1 MNTPSKKTALIT
13 GANRG
18 IGRATALR
26 FAQAG
31 FHVIV
36 SARDTAKLSEV
47 VSAIESA
54 GGSAESLALDV
65 SSAAS
70 IARAAQTVAAKH
82 KKIDALVNNAGIF
95 LGYNDTA
102 LTAKASDIEQSIQ
115 VNAMGPLLLTQA
127 LAPLLR
133 AADAA
138 RVVNVSS
145 AAGSLAEITNPDSI
159 YGATEGAP
167 YRLSKVMLNG
177 VTAVLAKALR
187 ADGIK
192 VNSMCPGWT
201 KTDMGGEGAP
211 NSPEQAAVVALRL
224 ATLPAD
230 GVTGGF
236 FNEDGAMAW

>member
-1 MNTPSKKTALIT
+1 MKTSKKIALIT

-36 SARDTAKLSEV
+36 AARDNAKLAPV
-47 VSAIESA
+47 VSAIQAA
-54 GGSAESLALDV
+54 GGSAESLSLDV
-65 SSAAS
+65 GSAAS
-70 IARAAQTVAAKH
+70 MAQAAKVLGAQH
-82 KKIDALVNNAGIF
+82 GKLDVLVNNAGIF

-102 LTAKASDIEQSIQ
+102 LTAKASDIEQSIN

-127 LAPLLR
+127 LAPMLK
-133 AADAA
+133 AAGDAH
-138 RVVNVSS
+138 VVNVSS
-145 AAGSLAEITNPDSI
+145 AAGSMAEITNPDSI

-177 VTAVLAKALR
+177 VTAILAKTLR

-192 VNSMCPGWT
+192 VNAMCPGWT

-211 NSPEQAAVVALRL
+211 NSPEQAAEVALRL
-224 ATLPAD
+224 ATLPTNGA
-230 GVTGGF
+230 TGGF
-236 FNEDGAMAW
+236 FNAEGAVAW

>member
-1 MNTPSKKTALIT
+1 MNTSKKIALIT

-18 IGRATALR
+18 IGRAMALR

-31 FHVIV
+31 FHVV
-36 SARDTAKLSEV
+36 VAARDTAKLAPV
-47 VSAIESA
+47 VASIQAA
-54 GGSAESLALDV
+54 GGSAESLSLDV
-65 SSAAS
+65 GSAHAM
-70 IARAAQTVAAKH
+70 AQAAQALAAKH
-82 KKIDALVNNAGIF
+82 GKLDVLVNNAGIF
-95 LGYNDTA
+95 LGYTDTA
-102 LTAKASDIEQSIQ
+102 LTAKASDIEQSIN

-127 LAPLLR
+127 LAPMLK
-133 AADAA
+133 AAGSA

-177 VTAVLAKALR
+177 VTAILAKALR
-187 ADGIK
+187 DDGIK
-192 VNSMCPGWT
+192 VNAMCPGWT

-211 NSPEQAAVVALRL
+211 NSPEQAAEVALRL

-230 GVTGGF
+230 GATGGF
-236 FNEDGAMAW
+236 FNADGAVAW